1 MNGKKFDDVV
11 IFFLPFASF
20 TIKLPLM
27 KTPAFP
33 SRTKKPFGFSLL
45 FLTLALASAT
55 VAHGQTPP
63 DYSSGVISI
72 TDANWAT
79 ATVNGAIGTISGT
92 AVVNILTSRPARA
105 ITIASVSGGTL
116 SVGRSSSSR
125 RSRVTIAS
133 LAGGS
138 FRVLETGFVTVSAVA
153 APITEF
159 SVLGTVN
166 LPNSLLTVDGS
177 AVFGGAAVV
186 NGGSI
191 NATSFSIAS
200 GIIRS
205 ALVGSGS
212 LTKLGPGLATLRG
225 ANTFSGGTTIS
236 GGTLAVTAT
245 TLVGNVNNNGTL
257 LFDQDSNAPFAG
269 VISGSGQL
277 VKTGVGALRLTGNN
291 TYNAVTTISA
301 GTLIVTTASLP
312 GSPVVNNA
320 VLQFNQT
327 RNGTFAGSIIGTGS
341 LLKTQTGNV
350 VLSGLNSYTGGTTI
364 DGGILV
370 ATTASLPAGGAVVN
384 NATLQFN
391 QGGASGEFDGLI
403 TGSGAVINGTSGDT
417 VLTAN
422 NSYSGSTSVLRGQLY
437 INGNQSS
444 ANGAVSVASA
454 ATLGGKGTVGG
465 ATTIAS
471 GGKHR
476 FGTTPT
482 VDDVTPGTQTFVS
495 SLTYEGG
502 ATAYWTLTDNTTD
515 STDYNR
521 AVVGTTLTV
530 DPTAVLNLSFDLTGS
545 TVDWSN
551 AFWSSEKL
559 DTAGWLVY
567 NANTLSVSGDI
578 FELNPPSRWIDST
591 GVSLQAARPDYVFAF
606 YQDSAEGDLYLN
618 YIYSP

>member
-1 MNGKKFDDVV
+1 M
-11 IFFLPFASF
+11 
-20 TIKLPLM
+20 T
-27 KTPAFP
+27 TPAFP

-116 SVGRSSSSR
+116 NVGSSSSSR

>member
-1 MNGKKFDDVV
+1 M
-11 IFFLPFASF
+11 
-20 TIKLPLM
+20 
-27 KTPAFP
+27 
-33 SRTKKPFGFSLL
+33 
-45 FLTLALASAT
+45 
-55 VAHGQTPP
+55 
-63 DYSSGVISI
+63 
-72 TDANWAT
+72 
-79 ATVNGAIGTISGT
+79 
-92 AVVNILTSRPARA
+92 
-105 ITIASVSGGTL
+105 
-116 SVGRSSSSR
+116 
-125 RSRVTIAS
+125 
-133 LAGGS
+133 
-138 FRVLETGFVTVSAVA
+138 
-153 APITEF
+153 
-159 SVLGTVN
+159 
-166 LPNSLLTVDGS
+166 
-177 AVFGGAAVV
+177 
-186 NGGSI
+186 
-191 NATSFSIAS
+191 
-200 GIIRS
+200 
-205 ALVGSGS
+205 
-212 LTKLGPGLATLRG
+212 
-225 ANTFSGGTTIS
+225 
-236 GGTLAVTAT
+236 
-245 TLVGNVNNNGTL
+245 
-257 LFDQDSNAPFAG
+257 
-269 VISGSGQL
+269 
-277 VKTGVGALRLTGNN
+277 
-291 TYNAVTTISA
+291 
-301 GTLIVTTASLP
+301 
-312 GSPVVNNA
+312 VNNA

-417 VLTAN
+417 VLAAD

>member
-245 TLVGNVNNNGTL
+245 TLVGNVNNNATL

-327 RNGTFAGSIIGTGS
+327 RNGTFAGSISGTGS

-417 VLTAN
+417 VLAAD

>member
-1 MNGKKFDDVV
+1 M
-11 IFFLPFASF
+11 
-20 TIKLPLM
+20 T
-27 KTPAFP
+27 TPAFP

-116 SVGRSSSSR
+116 NVGTASSGG
-125 RSRVTIAS
+125 RSRVAVAS
-133 LAGGS
+133 LTGGALDVAQS
-138 FRVLETGFVTVSAVA
+138 GFLAVSAASASISSLNVSGT
-153 APITEF
+153 IT
-159 SVLGTVN
+159 
-166 LPNSLLTVDGS
+166 LPNVSN
-177 AVFGGAAVV
+177 AVLMVSGTATFGPTCVI

-191 NATSFSIAS
+191 NASSFSVAG

-205 ALVGSGS
+205 ALVGSGA
-212 LTKLGPGLATLRG
+212 LTKVGEGVATLRG

-236 GGTLAVTAT
+236 EGTLSVTGA
-245 TLVGNVNNNGTL
+245 TLVGNVANSGTL
-257 LFDQDSNAPFAG
+257 LFEQDSNAPFAG
-269 VISGSGQL
+269 VISGVGQL
-277 VKTGVGALRLTGNN
+277 FKTGVGALRLTGNN
-291 TYNAVTTISA
+291 TYSGTTTIST

-327 RNGTFAGSIIGTGS
+327 RNGTFAGSISGTGS

-417 VLTAN
+417 VLAAN